1 MHELG
6 LDHVKGPGCGM
17 QPEDLTG
24 EITFKNTIS
33 TIIAEKVILYFLGR
47 ELF

>member
-17 QPEDLTG
+17 PPNALTG
-24 EITFKNTIS
+24 EMAYLNTIS
-33 TIIAEKVILYFLGR
+33 TITVEKKNHIS
-47 ELF
+47 